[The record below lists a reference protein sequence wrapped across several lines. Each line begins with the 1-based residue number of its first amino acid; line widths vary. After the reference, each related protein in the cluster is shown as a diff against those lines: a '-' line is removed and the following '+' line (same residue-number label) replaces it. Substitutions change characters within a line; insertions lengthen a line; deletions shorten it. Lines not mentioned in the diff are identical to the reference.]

1 VSAEKVVGVLLKGYP
16 RLSETFIINEIL
28 LLEKLGHRLHIF
40 ALRDPGEATM
50 HERVRQVRAPVTY
63 IPDYF
68 WPFFG
73 AFMRTNIRQWW
84 RRPEVYWQAFCC
96 AVRSS
101 WQQRSMATLKR
112 FAQAAYL
119 VENGLPG
126 TNVTHVHAHFSHDP
140 TTVAFFVSWLTG
152 MGYSFSAHAKDIYLQ
167 ETDFLR
173 LKIARARFAVTC
185 TEYNKTYLQQLAG
198 TATPILRCYHG
209 INLDFFSGPLQ
220 SPTRVCPHILSIGR
234 LVPKKGFTVLLQALH
249 LLRQKGIAFRCT
261 IIGSGPLES
270 ALRQQ
275 MVACG
280 LEGCVTL
287 LGPMSQEE
295 LLQYYRAADVFALAC
310 EVHHDGDRD
319 GLPNVIVEAMA
330 MGLPIMSTHV
340 SGIPECVEHG
350 VHGLLVAE
358 KDAVAFAD
366 GLLTLLSQPDTMRQF
381 GQAGQKKVTQDFDA
395 LRTVER
401 ISTALRQAIERNGQA
416 LRDMDNRCLFSGGDG
431 HAIRR

>member
-1 VSAEKVVGVLLKGYP
+1 MSAQKVVGIILKGYP

-40 ALRDPGEATM
+40 ALRDPGEAAM

-68 WPFFG
+68 WPFCG
-73 AFMRTNIRQWW
+73 AFVRTNIRLWW
-84 RRPEVYWQAFCC
+84 RRPGAYWHALCC
-96 AVRSS
+96 AIRSS
-101 WQQRSMATLKR
+101 IHQRSTATLKR
-112 FAQAAYL
+112 FVQAAYL
-119 VENGLPG
+119 VEKGLPD
-126 TNVTHVHAHFSHDP
+126 THVTHVHAHFSHDP

-173 LKIARARFAVTC
+173 LKIARARFVVTC
-185 TEYNKTYLQQLAG
+185 TEYNKTYLQQLVG
-198 TATPILRCYHG
+198 TAIPILRCYHG
-209 INLDFFSGPLQ
+209 INLDFFSVPGQ
-220 SPTRVCPHILSIGR
+220 SPARACPHLLSIGR
-234 LVPKKGFTVLLQALH
+234 LVPKKGFAVLLQALH
-249 LLRQKGIAFRCT
+249 LVRQKGAEFRCT
-261 IIGSGPLES
+261 IIGSGPLEG

-275 MVACG
+275 ITELGLDACVA
-280 LEGCVTL
+280 L
-287 LGPMSQEE
+287 LAPMSQDE

-330 MGLPIMSTHV
+330 MGLAVMSTHV

-366 GLLTLLSQPDTMRQF
+366 GLLTLLSQPDKMRQF
-381 GQAGQKKVTQDFDA
+381 GRAGREKVTRDFNA
-395 LRTVER
+395 QHTVAQ
-401 ISTALRQAIERNGQA
+401 ISTALRQACMARSGQKHV
-416 LRDMDNRCLFSGGDG
+416 LRPSARRLRGGK
-431 HAIRR
+431 AAT

>member
-1 VSAEKVVGVLLKGYP
+1 
-16 RLSETFIINEIL
+16 
-28 LLEKLGHRLHIF
+28 
-40 ALRDPGEATM
+40 M

-68 WPFFG
+68 WPYFG
-73 AFMRTNIRQWW
+73 TFMRTNIRLWW
-84 RRPEVYWQAFCC
+84 RRPGVYWHALCC
-96 AVRSS
+96 AVHSS
-101 WQQRSMATLKR
+101 WQQRSTATIKR
-112 FAQAAYL
+112 FMQAAYL
-119 VENGLPG
+119 VENGLPD

-209 INLDFFSGPLQ
+209 INLDFFSAPGR
-220 SPTRVCPHILSIGR
+220 SPARACPHILSIGR
-234 LVPKKGFTVLLQALH
+234 LVPKKGFPMLLQALH

-270 ALRQQ
+270 TLRQQ
-275 MVACG
+275 IVACG
-280 LEGCVTL
+280 LDGCVTL

-330 MGLPIMSTHV
+330 MGLPVMSTHV

-350 VHGLLVAE
+350 VHGILVAE

-381 GQAGQKKVTQDFDA
+381 GQAGRKKVTQDFNA
-395 LRTVER
+395 LHTVER
-401 ISTALRQAIERNGQA
+401 LSTALRQAIEHSNQRISHDPA
-416 LRDMDNRCLFSGGDG
+416 DDPWAARL
-431 HAIRR
+431 

>member
-1 VSAEKVVGVLLKGYP
+1 VSAEKVVGVILKGYP
-16 RLSETFIINEIL
+16 RLSETFIINELL

-68 WPFFG
+68 WPYFG
-73 AFMRTNIRQWW
+73 AFMRTNIRLWW
-84 RRPEVYWQAFCC
+84 RRPGVYWHALCC
-96 AVRSS
+96 AMRSS
-101 WQQRSMATLKR
+101 WQQRSTATIKR
-112 FAQAAYL
+112 FMQAAYL
-119 VENGLPG
+119 VENGLPD

-167 ETDFLR
+167 ETDVLR

-185 TEYNKTYLQQLAG
+185 TEYNKIYLQQLAG

-209 INLDFFSGPLQ
+209 INLDFFSAPEQ
-220 SPTRVCPHILSIGR
+220 APARACPHILSIGR
-234 LVPKKGFTVLLQALH
+234 LVPKKGFPMLLQALH

-270 ALRQQ
+270 VLRQQ
-275 MVACG
+275 IVECG
-280 LEGCVTL
+280 LDGCVTL
-287 LGPMSQEE
+287 LAPMSQEE

-330 MGLPIMSTHV
+330 MGLPVMSTHV

-350 VHGLLVAE
+350 VHGILVAE

-366 GLLTLLSQPDTMRQF
+366 GLLTLLSQPDKMRQF
-381 GQAGQKKVTQDFDA
+381 GRAGREKVARDFNA
-395 LRTVER
+395 LRTVEL
-401 ISTALRQAIERNGQA
+401 ISTALRQAIVRSDQKHV
-416 LRDMDNRCLFSGGDG
+416 LRPSAQRLRGGK
-431 HAIRR
+431 ATM